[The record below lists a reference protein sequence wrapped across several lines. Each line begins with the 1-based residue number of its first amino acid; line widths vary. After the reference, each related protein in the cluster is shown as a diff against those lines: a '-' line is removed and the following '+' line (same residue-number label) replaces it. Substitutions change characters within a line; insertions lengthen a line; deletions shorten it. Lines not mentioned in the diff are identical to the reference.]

1 MDKTKVNKQQVKQIL
16 TLAEKG
22 TENEK
27 KALLAFMNQHILPF
41 HIIQLEQSKDKVVQK
56 YVQARIKKLYTISRG
71 TLENEFAKR
80 VDIPLEDI
88 YDWGEASEKE
98 LSYYKKD
105 AETVISGVPC
115 DFASDETEALE
126 LIRHNITLG
135 LTSPCAYVRSIAE
148 LYSKKKI

>member
-80 VDIPLEDI
+80 VDIPLEDSD
-88 YDWGEASEKE
+88 DWGEASEKE
-98 LSYYKKD
+98 FS
-105 AETVISGVPC
+105 
-115 DFASDETEALE
+115 
-126 LIRHNITLG
+126 
-135 LTSPCAYVRSIAE
+135 
-148 LYSKKKI
+148 